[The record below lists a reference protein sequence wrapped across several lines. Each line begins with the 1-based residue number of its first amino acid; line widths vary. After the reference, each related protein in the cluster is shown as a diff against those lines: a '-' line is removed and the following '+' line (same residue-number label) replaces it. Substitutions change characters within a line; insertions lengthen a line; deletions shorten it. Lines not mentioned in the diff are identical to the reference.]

1 MIVGD
6 ANKKVLN
13 NENYYGY
20 TEAVGI
26 GSPGAEVHAE
36 MSYTVT
42 LAETNLF
49 EWISDLMFNKEN
61 AECIE

>member
-49 EWISDLMFNKEN
+49 EWIADLMFSKEN